1 MSTSGLNIS
10 RIIVAELL
18 TSGLNISSIIVAELL
33 CLLLD

>member
-10 RIIVAELL
+10 RIIVAVS
-18 TSGLNISSIIVAELL
+18 TSRLNISRIIVAELL